1 MDQFFYHWII
11 RTRLYLHEQGLD
23 IWKYVANGYIAPK
36 IIQKIA
42 SKKDLRK
49 NNAMEMDIILHGL
62 YDHAKDN
69 VGKCT
74 LAKEL
79 RDKLQNLY
87 TKRSLHQEH
96 EDNQNERSNTKTK
109 EHPESDDEISE
120 SNASEDKDDS
130 KIEAVVDIEAE
141 LISALDELTK
151 EINKNKMLIEQLK
164 KY

>member
-1 MDQFFYHWII
+1 M
-11 RTRLYLHEQGLD
+11 
-23 IWKYVANGYIAPK
+23 NGYTASQIPPK
-36 IIQKIA
+36 TTT
-42 SKKDLRK
+42 KKDLRK

-120 SNASEDKDDS
+120 SNYFEDKED
-130 KIEAVVDIEAE
+130 
-141 LISALDELTK
+141 
-151 EINKNKMLIEQLK
+151 
-164 KY
+164 